1 MKQQTINIKSLKS
14 NRGQIKGLP
23 ANPRF
28 IKNDKFAKLC
38 KSIQEDPEMLNLRE
52 IVAYDNNGEL
62 VVIMGNMRL
71 RAMRELGIKEASVK
85 ILPSNT
91 PIEKLKAFTLKD
103 NSNYGEY
110 DFELLSKEWDLS
122 LLEAC
127 DIEIPEI
134 TFDETALL
142 GIDDN
147 TQTDNYDTQEE
158 LTAIDED
165 ESSAEIEE
173 EDEEEEKSIINLMV
187 SDVVYPTNN
196 AFEIP
201 VLRMDCQPASGV
213 EVPFAAWGADSRLR
227 KDVKTYCFYVDD
239 YRFEAIWKDPSVVV
253 RSGCNQIVEPN
264 LSLYDTTPI
273 AYGLQQIYKKR
284 WIARYF
290 QECGID
296 VYADLNV
303 ASKFYEYNRMGI
315 PDGYNAFAT
324 RGYSDRIEYLK
335 QEIEIAREISGKEI
349 PNMIVYG
356 GGAKIKEV
364 CAEYQLIYVEQFM
377 QNKGRR

>member
-1 MKQQTINIKSLKS
+1 MKQETINIKHLNS
-14 NRGQIKGLP
+14 NRGQVKGLP
-23 ANPRF
+23 SNPRF

-38 KSIQEDPEMLNLRE
+38 KSIQEDPEMLKLRE

-62 VVIMGNMRL
+62 VVIMGNMRF
-71 RAMRELGIKEASVK
+71 RAMKELGIKEASVK
-85 ILPSNT
+85 ILPSDT

-110 DFELLSKEWDLS
+110 DFDLLSKEWDLS
-122 LLEAC
+122 LLDSCA
-127 DIEIPEI
+127 IELPEI
-134 TFDETALL
+134 TFDESSLLVGDSSNEFDGTQIKNTAKV
-142 GIDDN
+142 
-147 TQTDNYDTQEE
+147 
-158 LTAIDED
+158 
-165 ESSAEIEE
+165 E
-173 EDEEEEKSIINLMV
+173 EDKPLEDDEEDYEDKSIINLMV
-187 SDVVYPTNN
+187 SDVIYPTDN
-196 AFEIP
+196 AFDIP
-201 VLRMDCQPASGV
+201 VLRMDCQPSSGV
-213 EVPFAAWGADSRLR
+213 EVPFSAWGADSRLR

-303 ASKFYEYNRMGI
+303 ASKFRDYNRMGI
-315 PDGYNAFAT
+315 PKGYNAFAT

-335 QEIEIAREISGKEI
+335 QEIDIAREISGKDI

-356 GGAKIKEV
+356 GGAKIKEI
-364 CAEYQLIYVEQFM
+364 CAEYQIIYVEQFM
-377 QNKGRR
+377 QNKGR

>member
-1 MKQQTINIKSLKS
+1 MKQETINIKQLKN
-14 NRGQIKGLP
+14 NRGQVKGLP

-28 IKNDKFAKLC
+28 IKNDKFIKLC

-52 IVAYDNNGEL
+52 IVAFDNNGEL

-71 RAMRELGIKEASVK
+71 RAMRELGIKEATVK
-85 ILPSNT
+85 ILPSDT
-91 PIEKLKAFTLKD
+91 PIDKLKAFTLKD

-110 DFELLSKEWDLS
+110 DFDLLSKEWDLS
-122 LLEAC
+122 LLDAC
-127 DIEIPEI
+127 DIEIPKI
-134 TFDETALL
+134 TFDEIPLLSGNVTPQGEEQDAQKETTAKE
-142 GIDDN
+142 GD
-147 TQTDNYDTQEE
+147 EE
-158 LTAIDED
+158 FPI
-165 ESSAEIEE
+165 EIEE
-173 EDEEEEKSIINLMV
+173 EEEEKSIINLMV
-187 SDVVYPTNN
+187 SDVVYPTDN
-196 AFEIP
+196 AFDIP
-201 VLRMDCQPASGV
+201 VLRMDCQPSIGV

-303 ASKFYEYNRMGI
+303 ASKFRDYNRMGI

-335 QEIEIAREISGKEI
+335 QEIEIAREISGKDI

-377 QNKGRR
+377 QNKGR